1 MTTAIKFS
9 IFILLTFLYCAIGPF
24 ARAQSTSPP
33 SILNNKQAYDLTQRA
48 LNHIYNVDT
57 ERSEPL
63 IDQIDGLLPNYPAVP
78 LLKALSM
85 RSANYP
91 LEPGSAAFG
100 QMKEY
105 LYRVIDQSEEI
116 LDKDDDHAEVNFFM
130 LSAHG
135 LLALYEN
142 EDGNTF
148 KAVGQAK
155 NAYSY
160 LKNGFDL
167 VEVYPDF
174 YFSTGL
180 YNYYREKYPELR
192 PAYRPFMWFFRSGDT
207 ALGLKQL
214 DTAVRKSL
222 FLGAESADF
231 LIQIYL
237 FYEDRPGL
245 ALPYARRLVNDYPDN
260 LYFTVNYVHAA
271 LGAGKFAG
279 VDTYVQRLIS
289 SDKRYF
295 QVVGNLFRGM
305 LLEKRD
311 RRWDEAE
318 AAYLQSLQRN
328 IGIKGEEAKNYRSYA
343 YVGLARIAAHEKK
356 AAQAKRLYEQALEA
370 AQYPPVKQE
379 AEAYLKGR

>member
-1 MTTAIKFS
+1 MTTGIKFT
-9 IFILLTFLYCAIGPF
+9 IFILLTALCRATELI
-24 ARAQSTSPP
+24 AQSTNSLP
-33 SILNNKQAYDLTQRA
+33 SILNNRQAYDLTQQA
-48 LNHIYNVDT
+48 LDHIYNVDT
-57 ERSEPL
+57 ERSEAL
-63 IDQIDGLLPNYPAVP
+63 IRQVDGLLPNYPAVP
-78 LLKALSM
+78 LLKALSI

-105 LYRVIDQSEEI
+105 LYQVIDQSEKI
-116 LDKDDDHAEVNFFM
+116 LDQDDDHAEANFFM

-148 KAVGQAK
+148 KAVGRAK
-155 NAYSY
+155 SAYSY

-167 VEVYPDF
+167 IEVYPDF

-192 PAYRPFMWFFRSGDT
+192 PAYRPFMWFFRSGDM

-237 FYEDRPGL
+237 FYEDQPQR

-271 LGAGKFAG
+271 LGAGEFTG
-279 VDTYVQRLIS
+279 VDAYVQRLIS
-289 SDKRYF
+289 SNKRYF
-295 QVVGNLFRGM
+295 EVVGYLFRGM

-311 RRWDEAE
+311 RSWDEAE

-343 YVGLARIAAHEKK
+343 YAGMARIAAHEEKT
-356 AAQAKRLYEQALEA
+356 AQAKRLYEQALEA

-379 AEAYLKGR
+379 AEAYLK